1 MKKRGTALLLAM
13 AMLSALVIGALADEQ
28 DKDAAAQETAQTT
41 PDAAGTL
48 SFENLGDRMKAGSY
62 SLLALEENIALIEST
77 DYEKVEDDLREAL
90 NQIAETQWNM
100 AQLGNLGSLA
110 GDQGSGAAIGTLGN
124 TVGLLGSQSLQSNYD
139 ALKKQFDAVR
149 DGDLQAD
156 NADLV
161 RQLRN
166 TEDTVVMM
174 GQSLY
179 VTLLDLTAQ
188 SAALARQDAA
198 LDRTIEEMELRY
210 QLGQISA
217 MTLQQV
223 KAGKTQLESGKATL
237 DMNIAALRRQLN
249 SMVGEELTAN
259 LSLQKL
265 PVVTSEQLA
274 AMDLEKDLEKAKA
287 ASYEL
292 YDAKKTLDDA
302 DEAYEDSGA
311 RDNYVATNYKK
322 VQARHTWQ
330 AAQYTYNATVQSYEL
345 SFRSLYDSVKDC
357 AQILTS
363 AQTSLA
369 VKRADL
375 ETAQLKYDQGSISE
389 NALHTAEDDLYAA
402 QDTVTGAEHDLFTA
416 YNNYRWAVEYGLI
429 NS

>member
-28 DKDAAAQETAQTT
+28 EKDAATQETAQTT

-174 GQSLY
+174 GQSL
-179 VTLLDLTAQ
+179 
-188 SAALARQDAA
+188 
-198 LDRTIEEMELRY
+198 
-210 QLGQISA
+210 
-217 MTLQQV
+217 
-223 KAGKTQLESGKATL
+223 
-237 DMNIAALRRQLN
+237 
-249 SMVGEELTAN
+249 
-259 LSLQKL
+259 
-265 PVVTSEQLA
+265 
-274 AMDLEKDLEKAKA
+274 
-287 ASYEL
+287 
-292 YDAKKTLDDA
+292 
-302 DEAYEDSGA
+302 
-311 RDNYVATNYKK
+311 
-322 VQARHTWQ
+322 
-330 AAQYTYNATVQSYEL
+330 
-345 SFRSLYDSVKDC
+345 
-357 AQILTS
+357 
-363 AQTSLA
+363 
-369 VKRADL
+369 
-375 ETAQLKYDQGSISE
+375 
-389 NALHTAEDDLYAA
+389 
-402 QDTVTGAEHDLFTA
+402 
-416 YNNYRWAVEYGLI
+416 
-429 NS
+429 

>member
-1 MKKRGTALLLAM
+1 M
-13 AMLSALVIGALADEQ
+13 
-28 DKDAAAQETAQTT
+28 
-41 PDAAGTL
+41 
-48 SFENLGDRMKAGSY
+48 
-62 SLLALEENIALIEST
+62 
-77 DYEKVEDDLREAL
+77 
-90 NQIAETQWNM
+90 
-100 AQLGNLGSLA
+100 
-110 GDQGSGAAIGTLGN
+110 
-124 TVGLLGSQSLQSNYD
+124 LGSQSLQSNYD
-139 ALKKQFDAVR
+139 ALRKQFDAVR
-149 DGDLQAD
+149 DGDLQED

-179 VTLLDLTAQ
+179 VTLLDLTVQ

-249 SMVGEELTAN
+249 SMIGEELTAN

-265 PVVTSEQLA
+265 LAVTSEQIA

-292 YDAKKTLDDA
+292 YAAKKTLDDA

-416 YNNYRWAVEYGLI
+416 YNNYRWAVENGLI